1 IAGKR
6 HYVSSYSKNWDFA
19 AAFVEFITNEENS
32 KRRYEVTAEVPAVAA
47 LAEDE
52 AVTASEGAAAIAA
65 QSQYAVLTPGITEM
79 NSVCEPVDGA
89 LQTIATGKATPE

>member
-1 IAGKR
+1 M
-6 HYVSSYSKNWDFA
+6 
-19 AAFVEFITNEENS
+19 
-32 KRRYEVTAEVPAVAA
+32 TAEVPAVAA

-79 NSVCEPVDGA
+79 NSVWEPVDGA
-89 LQTIATGKATPE
+89 LQTIATGKPLRKLHYRKPQPKSSLQLLRPSNTSVAVEEEGLG